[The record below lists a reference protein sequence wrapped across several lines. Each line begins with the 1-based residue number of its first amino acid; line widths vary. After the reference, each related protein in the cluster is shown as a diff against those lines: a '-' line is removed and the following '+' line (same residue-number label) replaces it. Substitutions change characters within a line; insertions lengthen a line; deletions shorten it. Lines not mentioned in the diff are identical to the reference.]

1 MNSQHRN
8 GNAYM
13 LRNIQNCTEILEN
26 YRVSSEKEFKRK
38 YKIIMN
44 KDGTIF
50 DTILKKRYNNLSQW
64 ANSMKEQYD
73 KLY

>member
-1 MNSQHRN
+1 
-8 GNAYM
+8 M